1 MTLNGL
7 YVPLVTP
14 FDASGEVALG
24 ALELL
29 ARRLLAD
36 GAAGLVALGTTGEPG
51 ALTDAEKQDVIGV
64 AARVCR
70 ERSAPLVVGAAT
82 AEELRR
88 LGEHPQVAAA
98 LTVVPPFV
106 RPGEEGVLA
115 HFAHLAELSPV
126 PLIAYDV
133 PYRTGQYLSAGALR
147 RLAAIPG
154 IAGVKSSP
162 GGINDDTIVLLADPP
177 AGFAVLGGDDPYISP
192 LLALGAHGAIAASA
206 LVATAD
212 FARLVTAWRAG
223 EVSEARALGH
233 RLALLSLRLFAEPN
247 PTVIKAVLHAQGSIP
262 TLAVRLPL
270 LAASPDTVAA
280 ALESLER
287 RGGVGTQR

>member
-1 MTLNGL
+1 MMLSGL
-7 YVPLVTP
+7 YVPLITP
-14 FDASGEVALG
+14 FEASGEVAFG
-24 ALELL
+24 ALESL

-36 GAAGLVALGTTGEPG
+36 GATGLVALGTTGEPG
-51 ALTDAEKQDVIGV
+51 ALTDAEKQTVV
-64 AARVCR
+64 EVVARVCQ

-82 AEELRR
+82 AEALRR
-88 LGEHPQVAAA
+88 LGDHPEVVAA

-126 PLIAYDV
+126 PLIAYDI
-133 PYRTGQYLSAGALR
+133 PHRTGQYLPAGALR

-154 IAGVKSSP
+154 IAGLKFSP
-162 GGINDDTIVLLADPP
+162 GAINDDAIELLADPP
-177 AGFAVLGGDDPYISP
+177 SGFAILGGDDAYISP
-192 LLALGAHGAIAASA
+192 LLALGAHGGITASA

-212 FARLVTAWRAG
+212 FARLIAAWRAG
-223 EVSEARALGH
+223 DVPEARALGH

-247 PTVIKAVLHAQGSIP
+247 PTVIKAVLHARGDIP
-262 TLAVRLPL
+262 TPAVRLPL

-280 ALESLER
+280 ALESQTESKAA
-287 RGGVGTQR
+287 